1 MSATK
6 PTLAALETLF
16 GDKAAEA
23 LAILNMTTYPL
34 IERLENA
41 RPLAHA
47 YRSFDHL
54 DLHELRLEALD
65 QLLDGSYGVDRYQLH
80 RSRGQRAVIHSINTG
95 DTYSLTL
102 CRVWTQHDNRVSYRV
117 TTWGDEIERLERL
130 GYRNGNGADIDY

>member
-6 PTLAALETLF
+6 PTLKALQTLY
-16 GDKAAEA
+16 GDKAPEA
-23 LAILNMTTYPL
+23 LEVLNMTTYPL

-65 QLLDGSYGVDRYQLH
+65 QLLDGSYGVDRFVLH
-80 RSRGQRAVIHSINTG
+80 RARGQRAVIHALNTG

-102 CRVWTQHDNRVSYRV
+102 CRVYTGHNGRVAYRV
-117 TTWGDEIERLERL
+117 GSWGDEIERLGRL